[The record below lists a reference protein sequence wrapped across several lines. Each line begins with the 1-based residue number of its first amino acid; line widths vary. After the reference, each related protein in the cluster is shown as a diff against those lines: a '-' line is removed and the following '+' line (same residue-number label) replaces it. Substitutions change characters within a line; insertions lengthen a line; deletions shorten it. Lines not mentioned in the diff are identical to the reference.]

1 MINFYPKFFISDA
14 PVVPGGRMQILE
26 DGGLLVAKV
35 RTTDAGKYSCVRANE
50 AGSAR
55 GEAYVTVMV
64 SI

>member
-1 MINFYPKFFISDA
+1 
-14 PVVPGGRMQILE
+14 MQILE